1 LEVDRFL
8 TEIIAAPGLSGY
20 EQPVARMIS
29 ATLGRFADEVRQDQL
44 GNVVVLKKGKGEKRP
59 KVLLAAHMDEIGLMV
74 TKIEEGGF
82 LRFTSV
88 GGIDPRTI
96 VSQEVI
102 LFGKKELH
110 GVIGAKPPHLTDEEE
125 RSRAYTMD
133 EMYIDLALPEA
144 KVRELVSVG
153 DVAMIKREAIKLNG
167 TSMAGKAMDD
177 RAGVA
182 VMLACLQEL
191 QRLHHLADVYAVA
204 TVQEEV
210 GVRGATTISYG
221 IVPDLGIAID
231 VTHGAMP
238 GVPEYDTCKLGE
250 GPAITVGPNIHPKVA
265 SELIRMAKE
274 YNIPY
279 QLETATGPTGTD
291 ARAIQVA
298 RGGIPAGLISIP
310 LRYMHTSVE
319 LLDLE
324 DIKLSGRL
332 LAYFI
337 AAVNSEYVEE
347 LACF

>member
-182 VMLACLQEL
+182 VMLACLRSRDACL
-191 QRLHHLADVYAVA
+191 L
-204 TVQEEV
+204 TGITEV
-210 GVRGATTISYG
+210 TSPGRCLCSSNSAGRSGCTRGYHNFLRHS
-221 IVPDLGIAID
+221 
-231 VTHGAMP
+231 
-238 GVPEYDTCKLGE
+238 
-250 GPAITVGPNIHPKVA
+250 
-265 SELIRMAKE
+265 
-274 YNIPY
+274 
-279 QLETATGPTGTD
+279 
-291 ARAIQVA
+291 
-298 RGGIPAGLISIP
+298 AG
-310 LRYMHTSVE
+310 
-319 LLDLE
+319 
-324 DIKLSGRL
+324 SGH
-332 LAYFI
+332 
-337 AAVNSEYVEE
+337 
-347 LACF
+347 CH